1 METIRLNVRAML
13 ALMRGVG
20 LEIEA
25 YEDEAKAVE
34 RRKAKL
40 AESEA
45 GEEEI
50 DDVDMILTEDCR
62 EERWLRVDIY

>member
-1 METIRLNVRAML
+1 M
-13 ALMRGVG
+13 G
-20 LEIEA
+20 LEVEA
-25 YEDEAKAVE
+25 YEDEARVVG

-40 AESEA
+40 AEHDT

-50 DDVDMILTEDCR
+50 DDVDMILTENCW